1 MNIQYLNEHK
11 QTKISAYVLVL
22 ILIGVIFSYKVSQKL
37 PLPYSL
43 KKQMW

>member
-22 ILIGVIFSYKVSQKL
+22 ILIGVIFSYKVQKL

-43 KKQMW
+43 KKQVW